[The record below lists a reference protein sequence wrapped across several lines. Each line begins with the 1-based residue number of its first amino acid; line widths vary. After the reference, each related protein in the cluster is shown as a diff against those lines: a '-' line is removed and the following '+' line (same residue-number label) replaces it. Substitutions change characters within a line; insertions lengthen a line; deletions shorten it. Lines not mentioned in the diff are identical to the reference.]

1 MIGAEKLCELRA
13 AMAALKQPPR
23 LFLILSDPEAPHIAD
38 ERMRV
43 RAVFRGHDRCLAAAL
58 VAAYSAAPDL
68 LAILAAANRACDALE
83 DAHSTGRDFCAQ
95 MVALRDAL
103 VAAGMREAA
112 R

>member
-68 LAILAAANRACDALE
+68 LAILAAANRACDALAGPPITVRE
-83 DAHSTGRDFCAQ
+83 HGERLHS
-95 MVALRDAL
+95 LRDAL